1 MFRQLSTVVLVVLVA
16 VGSLADATAAETKP
30 ADSKTKSPPKELT
43 VDLGKGVKLEMVL
56 IPAGEF
62 LMGSPDAGADEKP
75 QHRVRITKPFYLGK
89 YLVTQE
95 QWEAVMGSN
104 PSHFE
109 GPKNPV
115 DTVTWDDCRQFL
127 RETQCEVRR
136 WGRKDPVS
144 QRSPVGIRLPRGE
157 QDEILLRRR

>member
-1 MFRQLSTVVLVVLVA
+1 
-16 VGSLADATAAETKP
+16 
-30 ADSKTKSPPKELT
+30 
-43 VDLGKGVKLEMVL
+43 MVL

-62 LMGSPDAGADEKP
+62 MMGSPDSDKDAIDWEKP

-104 PSHFE
+104 PSHFK

-115 DTVTWDDCRQFL
+115 EQVSWDDCQKFL
-127 RETQCEVRR
+127 EQAQREVRR
-136 WGRKDPVS
+136 WGRKVPVA
-144 QRSPVGIRLPRGE
+144 QRSPVGIRLPGGE
-157 QDEILLRRR
+157 QDAVLLWG